1 MKAEKRPPFNLTK
14 FLRLILLYLLAA
26 GGAVVMVFPF
36 LWMVSNAF
44 KEHVFVIEYPPQLIP
59 TNPSIGNFVRAWTS
73 NNFQLYFTNSAIVAL
88 TSTFFTVLFSAMMA
102 YAFARF
108 KFPGREVLFF
118 AILLV
123 LMVPDMIT
131 IIPKF
136 VLIKTLGL
144 RNSLWGLILVYIA
157 GSTSLNTFLL
167 RGFFEQL
174 PHELEEAM
182 LIDGAGYFTIFLRM
196 ILPLS
201 APALATV
208 TIFSF
213 LGHWD
218 EFTWALTIIDDP
230 LKRTLPIAI
239 YSFQGQHGT
248 EWGLVFAAM
257 IIALIPVLII
267 FISLQRYFVS
277 GITAGAVKG

>member
-1 MKAEKRPPFNLTK
+1 MKNPKKLV
-14 FLRLILLYLLAA
+14 RLFILYILAIL
-26 GGAVVMVFPF
+26 GAVVMVLPF
-36 LWMVSNAF
+36 LFMISNSLKAN
-44 KEHVFVIEYPPQLIP
+44 VFVIEYPPQLIP
-59 TNPSIGNFVRAWTS
+59 SNPSFENFLRAWDSS
-73 NNFQLYFTNSAIVAL
+73 NFKLYFANSAFVAII
-88 TSTFFTVLFSAMMA
+88 STFFTVLVSATTA

-108 KFPGREVLFF
+108 KFPAKEFLFF
-118 AILLV
+118 FILLV
-123 LMVPDMIT
+123 LMVPDMVT

-136 VLIKTLGL
+136 LLVKTLGL
-144 RNSLWGLILVYIA
+144 RNSLWGLIIVYVA

-182 LIDGAGYFTIFLRM
+182 LIDGANYLTIFFKLA
-196 ILPLS
+196 IPLS

-213 LGHWD
+213 MGHWD
-218 EFTWALTIIDDP
+218 EFTWALTAIDEP
-230 LKRTLPIAI
+230 LKRTLPVAI

-257 IIALIPVLII
+257 IIAIIPTLMVFL
-267 FISLQRYFVS
+267 SLQKYFIKGLTS
-277 GITAGAVKG
+277 GSIKG

>member
-1 MKAEKRPPFNLTK
+1 MKNPKKLV
-14 FLRLILLYLLAA
+14 RLFILYIFAIL
-26 GGAVVMVFPF
+26 GAVVMVLPF
-36 LWMVSNAF
+36 LFMISNSLKAN
-44 KEHVFVIEYPPQLIP
+44 VFVIEYPPQLIP
-59 TNPSIGNFVRAWTS
+59 PNPSFENFLRAWDS
-73 NNFQLYFTNSAIVAL
+73 NNFKLYFTNSAFVAII
-88 TSTFFTVLFSAMMA
+88 STFFTVFVSATTS

-108 KFPGREVLFF
+108 KFPAKEFLFF
-118 AILLV
+118 FILLV
-123 LMVPDMIT
+123 LMVPDMVT

-136 VLIKTLGL
+136 LLVKTLGL
-144 RNSLWGLILVYIA
+144 RNSLWGLIIVYVA

-182 LIDGAGYFTIFLRM
+182 LIDGANYLTIFFKLA
-196 ILPLS
+196 IPLS

-213 LGHWD
+213 MGHWD
-218 EFTWALTIIDDP
+218 EFTWALTAIDEP
-230 LKRTLPIAI
+230 LKRTLPVAI

-257 IIALIPVLII
+257 IIAIIPTLMVFLA
-267 FISLQRYFVS
+267 LQKYFVKGLTS
-277 GITAGAVKG
+277 GSIKG